1 MTKTAKTRS
10 PGRNVTELE
19 TIETE
24 SEKESASV
32 KGTAK
37 ESESE
42 TRTEKR
48 AGAEAEVRGRII
60 TREAVPP
67 HHLATR
73 SVIRAR
79 EVMLPQGETIQSYA
93 RITLLVNN
101 GQKMPPKIKIPP
113 EMINQL
119 L

>member
-10 PGRNVTELE
+10 PGRNVTDLE
-19 TIETE
+19 MIETE
-24 SEKESASV
+24 SEKESESV
-32 KGTAK
+32 KETAREI
-37 ESESE
+37 ESAI
-42 TRTEKR
+42 RTEKR

-60 TREAVPP
+60 TREAVHP

-79 EVMLPQGETIQSYA
+79 EDMPPQGETIQSSA
-93 RITLLVNN
+93 RTTLLVNN